1 MTIGYLWFSIG
12 HLRFPWVA
20 KGTPGAPPKS
30 RPPCAARGHLCGIL
44 YQLGWPTSG
53 YPRSPMVTYGH
64 LWSPMVTY
72 GHLWV
77 PQVQPQV
84 QPQVRHGRVNVSA
97 VTHHCVSLDTPIS
110 TPNVTHSI
118 FQNVLASRPD
128 HGIL

>member
-53 YPRSPMVTYGH
+53 YPRSPMVTYGPTPGPTPCF
-64 LWSPMVTY
+64 LRIPEVAFGTLTM
-72 GHLWV
+72 
-77 PQVQPQV
+77 
-84 QPQVRHGRVNVSA
+84 A
-97 VTHHCVSLDTPIS
+97 VLITMA
-110 TPNVTHSI
+110 
-118 FQNVLASRPD
+118 VLTCQ
-128 HGIL
+128 L